1 MTPYTIRDLSS
12 LADCRA
18 VVGVQE
24 AVWGRDGEI
33 VPASVLL
40 VSAKRGGILV
50 GAEVTEGAEDA
61 ERRDGGTERRDGGTD
76 RRKLLGFVWS
86 MPGVKDGVRTHWSHM
101 LGVLPEARGSALGL
115 GLKLAQR
122 ERALAQRVEL
132 VEWTFDPLQAANA
145 HFNLHVLGAVG
156 VTYGVD
162 VYGNLGGPLHRGTP
176 TDRLIVEWRLSEPH
190 VIRRLEARASEGGRP
205 VLTARSAEVL
215 DAPQVV
221 RTRADEAWTRFDGL
235 NDTGSARRV
244 LVAIPPRFGEMQSLE
259 IEMALEWRFGVR
271 EALSSRLAAGYQAVD
286 FYRAPGGGGS
296 YLLST

>member
-1 MTPYTIRDLSS
+1 VTPYTIRDLSS

-40 VSAKRGGILV
+40 VSGKRGGILV

-61 ERRDGGTERRDGGTD
+61 ERRDGGTEGP
-76 RRKLLGFVWS
+76 KLLGFVWS

-115 GLKLAQR
+115 ALKLVQR
-122 ERALAQRVEL
+122 DRALAQGVAL

-162 VYGNLGGPLHRGTP
+162 VYGSLGGPLHRGTP
-176 TDRLIVEWRLSEPH
+176 TDRLIVEWRLNEPH
-190 VIRRLEARASEGGRP
+190 VIRRLEARASKAGRTM
-205 VLTARSAEVL
+205 LTARSAEVL